1 MQIWLSELFWVPLHK
16 LFLSANL
23 YGYRCKFWSLWQ
35 RTRLTT
41 QLQLQLV
48 FVKDYKT
55 TTFPS
60 SKDYSQATAIK
71 DLDLKLCW
79 GAGWTDPKEI
89 SLISTPSMLQSCNT
103 CWIYSPDSWDL
114 AQFSKYKLDGHAWS
128 VLHLLRSPGQEN
140 DWELPAPRD
149 EAPAK
154 SLRAH
159 ITINPVHEP
168 HPFYGCSQDSPA
180 H

>member
-23 YGYRCKFWSLWQ
+23 YGYRRKFWSLWQ

-114 AQFSKYKLDGHAWS
+114 AQFSKYKLDGHARS
-128 VLHLLRSPGQEN
+128 VLYLLRSPGQEN
-140 DWELPAPRD
+140 DLLLVM
-149 EAPAK
+149 K
-154 SLRAH
+154 L
-159 ITINPVHEP
+159 
-168 HPFYGCSQDSPA
+168 QQSP
-180 H
+180 